1 MSFLNLRVSVNN
13 DEKVAFERVKMA
25 NNNFAVAYSKELER
39 AIEFIN
45 DFYSRVIPYRDIEPK
60 RQFATDT
67 ILETK
72 SLMLIDDTYIFKMVF
87 SGNEKPQTVVI
98 LPESEL

>member
-13 DEKVAFERVKMA
+13 DEKVAFKRIKIA
-25 NNNFAVAYSKELER
+25 NHNFAATYLKELEQV
-39 AIEFIN
+39 IDFIN

-60 RQFATDT
+60 LQFATDT

-72 SLMLIDDTYIFKMVF
+72 PLMLIDDTYVFKMLF
-87 SGNEKPQTVVI
+87 SGSEKPQTVVI
-98 LPESEL
+98 LPEGDL